1 MPRIDR
7 SALNI
12 CAIAAGAATISHVI
26 IICYHLINRPGK
38 HLFIY
43 GAGARASHRSL
54 SRVVLRERAYR
65 ERERERKRTAELA
78 RPRRDRIN
86 Y

>member
-1 MPRIDR
+1 MASHAQSGIIIFRRGTMPRIDR

-43 GAGARASHRSL
+43 GAGARASH
-54 SRVVLRERAYR
+54 
-65 ERERERKRTAELA
+65 
-78 RPRRDRIN
+78 
-86 Y
+86 